1 MPAVK
6 FGFFADPDRTPPME
20 TWLDSAGLT
29 LFDRLP
35 PGSGFDRVGYHKA
48 AFSGLR
54 VVGIS
59 IKNDA
64 GHVDDALESM
74 KPFARYT
81 QTMQLAPTPATA
93 ALFSRTRAIDG
104 ESLTALMAAFGART

>member
-6 FGFFADPDRTPPME
+6 LGAFADPDRSPPVE
-20 TWLDSAGLT
+20 TWRGSAGLT

-35 PGSGFDRVGYHKA
+35 PGPGFNRVGYHKA

-81 QTMQLAPTPATA
+81 QSMQLPPTPATA
-93 ALFSRTRAIDG
+93 ALASKTRAIDG
-104 ESLTALMAAFGART
+104 ESLTPLMAAFGART